1 MTTNPALPDLAQS
14 LRRLLEGVKEAC
26 CVEGRWGW
34 LAGPMALLTWLRT
47 RRERREAALA
57 MAAFQGLVEQLLSML
72 EDFRAGRLAAEAK
85 PEGVAPELAEP
96 FVALRS
102 TADVVPR
109 RCSASSAASEVD
121 RGEREGAQRGGKSGD
136 CCAPL
141 PCDAGAV
148 AAKAAARLANSS
160 PSRRARP
167 QFVFGPGLRRRPRAR
182 PAAQSVLRASRA
194 GPFSKDRFQARGFGA
209 PILLLYRND
218 IHFIP
223 GIIADRSLPFT
234 ITLLP
239 E

>member
-26 CVEGRWGW
+26 GVEGRWGW

-121 RGEREGAQRGGKSGD
+121 RGEREGSQRREERGLL
-136 CCAPL
+136 C
-141 PCDAGAV
+141 
-148 AAKAAARLANSS
+148 S
-160 PSRRARP
+160 PP
-167 QFVFGPGLRRRPRAR
+167 LRRRSGGRESGCTVGELLTVRR
-182 PAAQSVLRASRA
+182 PAPICFRPRIASPSACATGGAIRAAGFPRRA
-194 GPFSKDRFQARGFGA
+194 FFKRPVSGPGFWRAHFVAVSK
-209 PILLLYRND
+209 
-218 IHFIP
+218 
-223 GIIADRSLPFT
+223 
-234 ITLLP
+234 
-239 E
+239 